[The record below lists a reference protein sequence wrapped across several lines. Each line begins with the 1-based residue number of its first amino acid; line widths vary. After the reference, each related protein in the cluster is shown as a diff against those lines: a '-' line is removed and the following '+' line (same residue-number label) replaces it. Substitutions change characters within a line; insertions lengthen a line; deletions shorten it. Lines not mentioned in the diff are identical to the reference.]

1 MSENMMHEINLD
13 ALENVT
19 GGIALKELDP
29 PHRNML
35 DFLMQKLDR
44 QSFEDLLKC
53 IADAKDIDE
62 ARRLIELPY
71 GVQAGH

>member
-1 MSENMMHEINLD
+1 
-13 ALENVT
+13 
-19 GGIALKELDP
+19 
-29 PHRNML
+29 ML
-35 DFLMQKLDR
+35 NFLMQKLDR